1 MHVEQSLFYTLL
13 YLPDPCWLKRSFLG
27 SFGLHLESHG
37 FTWTHLDSLELIW
50 IPVDSLGF
58 NRIHLDSL
66 RLTGTHLDSFGIS
79 WSHLESRGVT
89 WTDLDWNSGTHP
101 RIQAFIERC
110 RTGTL
115 VRNRTSSFLG
125 QLRAVN
131 PATYLTSVLWIRLPP
146 PNCAPH
152 PPKTVLNPHPTLPQK
167 QCWCG
172 SGSNKKK
179 ERKKQQNTCLPNI
192 VFGGRGGLGQSDQ
205 KRVRQQ
211 SEVKYV
217 AGWID
222 F

>member
-66 RLTGTHLDSFGIS
+66 RLTGTHLDSFGIF
-79 WSHLESRGVT
+79 WSHLESRGIT

-152 PPKTVLNPHPTLPQK
+152 PPSFWGEGWVGT
-167 QCWCG
+167 
-172 SGSNKKK
+172 
-179 ERKKQQNTCLPNI
+179 ERPEKGATTI
-192 VFGGRGGLGQSDQ
+192 
-205 KRVRQQ
+205 
-211 SEVKYV
+211 
-217 AGWID
+217 
-222 F
+222 